1 VVFVHHFKNVRRA
14 ANVPLPERFS
24 RTTWAA
30 CMTFVALANVF
41 VFTVVHP
48 YVDTRICVSQ
58 LPDPLFALIPYNP
71 RWYRVSHELFY
82 LATFLALGALFA
94 QAARGDHRPIL
105 RFGVGIAFQALFR
118 SLTMWLLPL
127 CKVTVAP
134 GRAALAAV
142 PTIALGPLH
151 VPWRSWATNDLVFS
165 GHVAEF
171 LILSFAVRA
180 SWPRPAR
187 CGLAAFQL
195 LQAIAL
201 ISTRGHYTVDLII
214 AVPFAV
220 LADRLAV
227 WLLAPGHLRRA

>member
-1 VVFVHHFKNVRRA
+1 VVFVHDFKNVPRA
-14 ANVPLPERFS
+14 GEISARSS
-24 RTTWAA
+24 RSVWAA
-30 CMTFVALANVF
+30 CLAFVGFAYAF
-41 VFTVVHP
+41 QFSVVHP
-48 YVDTRICVSQ
+48 YIDMRACVSQ
-58 LPDPLFALIPYNP
+58 LPDPLFTVVAYNP
-71 RWYRVSHELFY
+71 RWYLVSHELFY
-82 LATFLALGALFA
+82 LASVVGIGALLV
-94 QAARGDHRPIL
+94 QAARGDHRPVL

-127 CKVTVAP
+127 CKVTVLP
-134 GRAALAAV
+134 GRPALSSV

-151 VPWRSWATNDLVFS
+151 VPWRAWATNDLVFS

-171 LILSFAVRA
+171 LILSLAVRW

-187 CGLAAFQL
+187 WTLAAFQV

-220 LADRLAV
+220 CADRLAV
-227 WLLAPGHLRRA
+227 WLLAPRHMRRAAA